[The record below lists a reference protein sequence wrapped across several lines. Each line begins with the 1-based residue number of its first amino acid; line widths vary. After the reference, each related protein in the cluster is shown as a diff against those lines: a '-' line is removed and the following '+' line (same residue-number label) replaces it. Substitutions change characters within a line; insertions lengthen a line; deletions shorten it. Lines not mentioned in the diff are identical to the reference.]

1 MTNIADIRGKTAD
14 ELREMAVT
22 LRKELFNLRFQA
34 ASGEAVK
41 ISRFNEARKDIAR
54 VKTMLND
61 PQQKTAGAA
70 KPAKAAKTK
79 AEAPAKAAKETK
91 AKKAPAKKKASEE

>member
-1 MTNIADIRGKTAD
+1 MAHISDIRGKTPD
-14 ELREMAVT
+14 ELMEMVVS

-34 ASGEAVK
+34 ASGEAVPVA
-41 ISRFNEARKDIAR
+41 RFRAARADIAR
-54 VKTMLND
+54 IKTVVND

-70 KPAKAAKTK
+70 KQAKPAKAAK
-79 AEAPAKAAKETK
+79 AKADGKETK